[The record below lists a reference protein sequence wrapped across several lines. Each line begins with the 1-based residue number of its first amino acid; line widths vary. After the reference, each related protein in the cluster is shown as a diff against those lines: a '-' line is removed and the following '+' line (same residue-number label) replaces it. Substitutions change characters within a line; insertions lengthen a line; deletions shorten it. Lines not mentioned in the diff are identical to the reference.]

1 MCVCIT
7 YVKSEILECIQK
19 LFIFCEIFIA
29 NIYVFSKKSVYSMSG
44 HFKHVTNVKSGP
56 TEYRGLLI
64 IFILYNRM
72 YFQTCFKLYQYND
85 DSRDLL

>member
-1 MCVCIT
+1 
-7 YVKSEILECIQK
+7 
-19 LFIFCEIFIA
+19 
-29 NIYVFSKKSVYSMSG
+29 MSG
-44 HFKHVTNVKSGP
+44 HFKHVTNVKNGP

-85 DSRDLL
+85 DIRDLL

>member
-1 MCVCIT
+1 
-7 YVKSEILECIQK
+7 
-19 LFIFCEIFIA
+19 
-29 NIYVFSKKSVYSMSG
+29 MSG

-64 IFILYNRM
+64 ILILYNRM